1 MYYDAIVAA
10 VTSVRSFILKRW
22 YLVLEKGIRSISK
35 SHQRAEGSFGD
46 SEVSSTVS
54 FEKGILGLL
63 AWRQV
68 NANVW

>member
-35 SHQRAEGSFGD
+35 SHQRAEGSLGD
-46 SEVSSTVS
+46 SEVSSGVS
-54 FEKGILGLL
+54 FEKGILGHL

-68 NANVW
+68 SANV